1 VNREEQLSWEARVG
15 RPVAIAAFLSAILLV
30 ASLVYSSSKLNQST
44 NDTVDGL
51 RLIHDNKTEV
61 LVTTVL
67 QALSTSLL
75 AAPLWFLYKV
85 TRYRRAELPSL
96 ARYLAL
102 FAPIAAAVLLLIR
115 QIQVSNVADKVVK
128 HLTDVGGLPPNDAND
143 YAKHQ
148 LSHGSVQIVGGLA
161 LAAGLALAFAF
172 IIISLNAMRAGVLSR
187 FMGIIG
193 IIVGVLF
200 VIPLLGQVPIVE
212 VFWVAAL
219 GLLFLGRWPQ
229 GGRGPAWDTGEAI
242 PWPTAQDRA
251 AAMAE
256 KRADREVERQE
267 AREPVA
273 AGGRRPAP
281 EEEPDG
287 DRPVTNPHPR
297 SKKRKRKRR

>member
-1 VNREEQLSWEARVG
+1 MG
-15 RPVAIAAFLSAILLV
+15 RPVAIAAFVSAILLV
-30 ASLVYSSSKLNQST
+30 VSMVYSSSKLNQST
-44 NDTVDGL
+44 NDTIDGL
-51 RLIHDNKTEV
+51 RLIHDNKSAV
-61 LVTTVL
+61 LITTVL
-67 QALSTSLL
+67 QALSTGLL

-85 TRYRRAELPSL
+85 TRYRRQELPPL

-102 FAPIAAAVLLLIR
+102 YAPIAAAVLLLIR
-115 QIQVSNVADKVVK
+115 QIQVTNVADKVIK
-128 HLTDVGGLPPNDAND
+128 YLAAQGGLPPQAAND
-143 YAKHQ
+143 HAKHE
-148 LSHGSVQIVGGLA
+148 LSHGAIQIVGGLA

-172 IIISLNAMRAGVLSR
+172 IIISLNSMRAGVLSR

-219 GLLFLGRWPQ
+219 ALLFLGRWPQ
-229 GGRGPAWDTGEAI
+229 GGRGPAWETGEAT

-256 KRADREVERQE
+256 ARADRELEREE

-281 EEEPDG
+281 EGEPDG
-287 DRPVTNPHPR
+287 DRPVTNSHPR